1 MTASSSG
8 PSLILASASPRRRE
22 LLEQIGL
29 SFQVHPVDIDETPHE
44 GEAADLYVLRMAREK
59 ALACLGGHGVDNA
72 LVLGADTSVVM
83 EGRIMGK
90 PRDRQQARAMLER
103 LSGRRHHVMSGVA
116 LAAGDAVRER
126 VVSTAVAF
134 RRLSEPEIEA
144 YLATDE
150 PWDKAGAYGIQGRG
164 GIFVERI
171 EGSYSAVVGLPLEAT
186 ADLLS
191 QTGQPVWNLWRRYE

>member
-8 PSLILASASPRRRE
+8 PSLILASSSPRRRE

-29 SFQVHPVDIDETPHE
+29 SFQIQPVDIDETPHE

-59 ALACLGGHGVDNA
+59 ALTCQRSRQSDKA
-72 LVLGADTSVVM
+72 LVLGADTSVVL

-90 PRDRQQARAMLER
+90 PEDRQQARVMLEQ
-103 LSGRRHHVMSGVA
+103 LSGRRHEVLSGVA
-116 LAAGDAVRER
+116 VAGGDAVRER
-126 VVSTAVAF
+126 VVSTEVTF
-134 RRLSEPEIEA
+134 RRLCGAEIDA
-144 YLATDE
+144 YLETEE

-171 EGSYSAVVGLPLEAT
+171 EGSYSSVVGLPLEAT
-186 ADLLS
+186 ADLLAQS
-191 QTGQPVWNLWRRYE
+191 GVPVWSLWRSYE

>member
-29 SFQVHPVDIDETPHE
+29 SFQIQPVAIDETPHE

-59 ALACLGGHGVDNA
+59 ALACQGVQSAANA
-72 LVLGADTSVVM
+72 LVLGADTSVVLN
-83 EGRIMGK
+83 GSIMGK
-90 PRDRQQARAMLER
+90 PQDRQEARAMLEG
-103 LSGRRHHVMSGVA
+103 LSGRRHQVMTGVA
-116 LAAGDAVRER
+116 LAGGDAVRER

-186 ADLLS
+186 ADLLAQS
-191 QTGQPVWNLWRRYE
+191 GQPVWNLWRSYE